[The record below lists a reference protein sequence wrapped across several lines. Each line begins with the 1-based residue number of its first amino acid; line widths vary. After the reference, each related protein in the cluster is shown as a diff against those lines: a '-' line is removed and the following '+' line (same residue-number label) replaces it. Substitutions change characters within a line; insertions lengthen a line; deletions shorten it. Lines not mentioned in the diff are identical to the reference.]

1 MFSSYHRAVIV
12 IFIFILGVEN
22 IDANVD
28 TKIVKVTCTDVIEN
42 DHLYEP
48 LKKWADKAGKTLELV
63 LDENNN
69 IV

>member
-1 MFSSYHRAVIV
+1 MIKLLFIEAIILSINV
-12 IFIFILGVEN
+12 IFLGVEN
-22 IDANVD
+22 IDANVE

-63 LDENNN
+63 LD
-69 IV
+69 